1 MSSNFNNAKIIN
13 VYYNKGDRKPY
24 DVNGKPIA
32 YIGEEAIGATEAT
45 TIRFYLGEDLDSS
58 TAVIVTK
65 RPDGE
70 RRLDLCEKFGTGVNS
85 YYQVTL
91 NAWYGAVKGK
101 ATLAFKVY
109 NGSVVFDDNET
120 PTEII
125 SVEGR
130 IVVSDIFNLE
140 IAYAPEADLI
150 VPADDTPDYVEWFA
164 ALSTKLDKAQS
175 ITVTGALPTLTGGV
189 YDDRYFYVENEGVGR
204 LYYINGSTAIEVVW
218 QVGTLR
224 LTPTGNGNN
233 TADTGKLSW
242 NQPNG
247 TVNVGLYNDVNIG
260 VGEDVIYYVK
270 ASGAI
275 TKGDVIQY
283 AGYQGDHALAKRA
296 VQSEINANPKLIMGI
311 AKQNI
316 ANGDF
321 GYVAHFGKLEGVDTK
336 GFGVDSFVWFDS
348 AGSTAGNWTTIQ
360 PTAPNAKILLAVIIK
375 AESSAE
381 ANNGVLL
388 VRPTIEPSVKELQDV
403 LITSIANEQVL
414 RWNATN
420 SRWEN
425 TGALTT
431 AESNITN
438 LQGRMTTE
446 EANVDN
452 LQGRM
457 TSAEGDIDD
466 IESGATIVPR
476 ALGDQNGNT
485 INTTYLTQSSASA
498 TYIPLSQKAQANG
511 VATLGAD
518 GRVVASQIP
527 SVVTS
532 LEEYDSLE
540 DFPETGFLTVVY
552 LAMDTGL
559 TYLWSGTQYVIISS
573 SLALGESSTTA
584 YRGDRGK
591 VAYDYSQVGHLP
603 LAGGTVTGN
612 LVVGG
617 DLTIS
622 GTTTTINTETI
633 GIKDNIIL
641 INSNQTGTPSTA
653 LKGGL
658 EIERGDLTNFQF
670 VFDEND
676 DRFKVGQVGS
686 LQTVA
691 TRTDDGTIANR
702 GITFFNTSTNR
713 LENNANIVI
722 DSDNK
727 VGIGIATPTSLL
739 EVSTGDIKL
748 STSAGTNANLR
759 SLIFK
764 NTNSTGFDVA
774 NIRSLTGDNIFEGV
788 LAFDTKNSGGTMVE
802 RMRIL
807 SNGNVG
813 IGTSSPEQQL
823 EIKSITTSGTT
834 SGTLQLSS
842 SWAFPNQVDG
852 SPLGIINFKSNYGG
866 NASGVWGKIE
876 VGADGTFS
884 GSNSLRPTR
893 MTFSTT
899 ASGTGGVLT
908 ERMRIL
914 SNGNVG
920 IGTAS
925 PNGKITVQQGTS
937 QFSGLFGAD
946 VNDGGLTNSARKL
959 ARIGMPHFTNAEE
972 PVSLL
977 VGDSDGT
984 NNNVY
989 IGGGTGAGNS
999 ATKINFYTASNI
1011 NTTTGT
1017 IRMVVD
1023 SGGNVG
1029 IGTTSPTTAKLEV
1042 ANSSNTETSIRI
1054 FTSGVHSTY
1063 IGNKASDTNL
1073 YISNTTSGGSLGDAT
1088 KSITLQSDG
1097 KVGIGTNNPATLL
1110 QVRKDQ
1116 QSDTAIM
1123 VSNSG
1128 TASANTTLS
1137 FVLAEGTSPQ
1147 GWFRRYRD
1155 GSALTEIGFNNNLA
1169 FTSGIDA
1176 TKNIRMWIDSGGNV
1190 SIGTTSLNGKLNVFG
1205 TGSTGGAA
1213 LSINPNSSTFAALDI
1228 VVGANNTSQNGLYVY
1243 STSNNQFNAFIR
1255 SNGNLEN
1262 RNNSYGGISD
1272 IKLKE
1277 NITDAKPKLN
1287 DLNKVRI
1294 VNFNF
1299 KNEETKQ
1306 LGVIAQE
1313 LEKIF
1318 PGMVEETEDKD
1329 RQGKLLGTTTK
1340 SVKYSVFVP
1349 MLIKAV
1355 QELKEQLD
1363 ELKAKVG

>member
-109 NGSVVFDDNET
+109 NGEVEFDDEET

-175 ITVTGALPTLTGGV
+175 ITVTGALPTLTGDV

-224 LTPTGNGNN
+224 LTPTGNGEV

-270 ASGAI
+270 ATGAI

-283 AGYQGDHALAKRA
+283 AGFQGDHALAKRA
-296 VQSEINANPKLIMGI
+296 VQSEVNANPKLIMGI

-316 ANGDF
+316 ANGEF

-336 GFGVDSFVWFDS
+336 SQAVNSFVWFDS
-348 AGSTAGNWTTIQ
+348 AGSTAGNWTTTQ

-375 AESSAE
+375 AETNVN

-388 VRPTIEPSVKELQDV
+388 VRPTIEPKVSELQDIN
-403 LITSIANEQVL
+403 ITSIANGQVL

-466 IESGATIVPR
+466 IESGATVVPR

-518 GRVVASQIP
+518 GRVIASQIP
-527 SVVTS
+527 GVVTS
-532 LEEYDSLE
+532 IEEYDTLE

-559 TYLWSGTQYVIISS
+559 TYLWSGTQYVVISS

-591 VAYDYSQVGHLP
+591 IAYDYSQVGHLP
-603 LAGGTVTGN
+603 LAGGNITGN
-612 LVVGG
+612 LNASG
-617 DLTIS
+617 D
-622 GTTTTINTETI
+622 
-633 GIKDNIIL
+633 
-641 INSNQTGTPSTA
+641 
-653 LKGGL
+653 
-658 EIERGDLTNFQF
+658 
-670 VFDEND
+670 
-676 DRFKVGQVGS
+676 
-686 LQTVA
+686 
-691 TRTDDGTIANR
+691 
-702 GITFFNTSTNR
+702 
-713 LENNANIVI
+713 
-722 DSDNK
+722 
-727 VGIGIATPTSLL
+727 
-739 EVSTGDIKL
+739 
-748 STSAGTNANLR
+748 
-759 SLIFK
+759 
-764 NTNSTGFDVA
+764 
-774 NIRSLTGDNIFEGV
+774 
-788 LAFDTKNSGGTMVE
+788 
-802 RMRIL
+802 
-807 SNGNVG
+807 VG
-813 IGTSSPEQQL
+813 IGTTSPNHPLTIQANASASSINIIGRETGNL
-823 EIKSITTSGTT
+823 SYISFSNNANNA
-834 SGTLQLSS
+834 LQS
-842 SWAFPNQVDG
+842 V
-852 SPLGIINFKSNYGG
+852 IG
-866 NASGVWGKIE
+866 NAN
-876 VGADGTFS
+876 
-884 GSNSLRPTR
+884 GSFVIDTN
-893 MTFSTT
+893 T
-899 ASGTGGVLT
+899 A
-908 ERMRIL
+908 ERVRVT
-914 SNGNVG
+914 SAGDVG
-920 IGTAS
+920 IGTPS
-925 PNGKITVQQGTS
+925 PSSK
-937 QFSGLFGAD
+937 LD
-946 VNDGGLTNSARKL
+946 VNGMLTLPSTSEFSNLRFNLTSGQSASRKW
-959 ARIGMPHFTNAEE
+959 T
-972 PVSLL
+972 
-977 VGDSDGT
+977 VGNDFITFGT
-984 NNNVY
+984 FSISTETALNNNTY
-989 IGGGTGAGNS
+989 TS
-999 ATKINFYTASNI
+999 RFFINP
-1011 NTTTGT
+1011 
-1017 IRMVVD
+1017 D
-1023 SGGNVG
+1023 GNVG
-1029 IGTTSPTTAKLEV
+1029 IGTTSPDKKLTVSGDARLVGVGSTLFFDTTGSNNSAWLKTSADFNLELKNNRGEQNSVLITNNNIELKIGATPQLLINPSGNVGIGTTSPTAKLEV

-1073 YISNTTSGGSLGDAT
+1073 YISNTTSGGVLGDFG
-1088 KSITLQSDG
+1088 KSIILGSNG
-1097 KVGIGTNNPATLL
+1097 NVGIGTSPTTMFHIAKSSALGGSSDYPNVRLDNDNANGYTGMYFYQGSTQKAGFELKNDIGALQIFTGTSERMRVRSDGDITITGTILQDAWSAPTLENSWVNFGGSL
-1110 QVRKDQ
+1110 QVIQYMKDKFGFVHIRGNIKNGTKDARIFTLP
-1116 QSDTAIM
+1116 SGFRPPSALVTTAYRDPYE
-1123 VSNSG
+1123 
-1128 TASANTTLS
+1128 TAQMEIATDGSVYLNFPTGANTIL
-1137 FVLAEGTSPQ
+1137 
-1147 GWFRRYRD
+1147 
-1155 GSALTEIGFNNNLA
+1155 
-1169 FTSGIDA
+1169 
-1176 TKNIRMWIDSGGNV
+1176 V
-1190 SIGTTSLNGKLNVFG
+1190 SILTSF
-1205 TGSTGGAA
+1205 
-1213 LSINPNSSTFAALDI
+1213 
-1228 VVGANNTSQNGLYVY
+1228 
-1243 STSNNQFNAFIR
+1243 
-1255 SNGNLEN
+1255 
-1262 RNNSYGGISD
+1262 
-1272 IKLKE
+1272 
-1277 NITDAKPKLN
+1277 
-1287 DLNKVRI
+1287 KV
-1294 VNFNF
+1294 
-1299 KNEETKQ
+1299 
-1306 LGVIAQE
+1306 
-1313 LEKIF
+1313 
-1318 PGMVEETEDKD
+1318 D
-1329 RQGKLLGTTTK
+1329 
-1340 SVKYSVFVP
+1340 
-1349 MLIKAV
+1349 
-1355 QELKEQLD
+1355 
-1363 ELKAKVG
+1363 